1 MILHFDTV
9 IAWQRISQLVMK
21 TGEQRTYYLAPLPYR
36 ALLSVLVHGGAPR
49 SDRMS

>member
-1 MILHFDTV
+1 MILRFDSR
-9 IAWQRISQLVMK
+9 IAWQRISQLTMSS
-21 TGEQRTYYLAPLPYR
+21 GEQRTYYLAPLPYR